1 MIVEVGNYRIKA
13 GTPRVIKFFET
24 QAIPAQQRHGMTI
37 VGPLINIENP
47 MINIENPNKFV
58 WLRAFRLWRNRG

>member
-37 VGPLINIENP
+37 VGLID
-47 MINIENPNKFV
+47 IENPNKFV
-58 WLRAFRLWRNRG
+58 WLARSLSGGIEDKE